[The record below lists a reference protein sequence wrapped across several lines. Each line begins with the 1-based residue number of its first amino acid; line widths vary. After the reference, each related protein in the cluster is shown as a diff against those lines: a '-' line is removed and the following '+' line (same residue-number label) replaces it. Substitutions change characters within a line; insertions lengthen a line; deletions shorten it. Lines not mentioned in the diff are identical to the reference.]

1 MLLLILS
8 TMLTTTPASSADG
21 GEEGFRIIHS
31 DQLEQMLHAGKPEVH
46 LYDAN
51 HDEFRNKEG
60 IIPGAVLL
68 TNAHDYDLA
77 KTLPADKSATL
88 VFYCSNKL

>member
-1 MLLLILS
+1 MLLLLLS
-8 TMLTTTPASSADG
+8 TVLTTTPAPSADG
-21 GEEGFRIIHS
+21 GEEGFQIIHS
-31 DQLEQMLHAGKPEVH
+31 AELEQMLHQGKPEVH

-51 HDEFRNKEG
+51 HDEFRKKEG

-77 KTLPADKSATL
+77 KTLPADKNATL